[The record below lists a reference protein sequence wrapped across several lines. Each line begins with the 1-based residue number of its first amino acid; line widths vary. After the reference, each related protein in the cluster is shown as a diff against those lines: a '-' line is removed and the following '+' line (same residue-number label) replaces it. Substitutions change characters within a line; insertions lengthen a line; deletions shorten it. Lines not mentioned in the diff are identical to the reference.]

1 MILDKLRAEVAGEAR
16 DICSAGEGK
25 GRGRDDFNAVVVW
38 RRWSPREGRMPSLLS
53 N

>member
-1 MILDKLRAEVAGEAR
+1 MILDKLRAEVGWAGELGG
-16 DICSAGEGK
+16 AGEGE